1 MSDKTI
7 GVVVPTRWE
16 AKGILRHFGFKRLGH
31 ALYRTEING
40 RAILLCVSGVGRQAA
55 TAAARRLLASGS
67 KELVS
72 MGFCGALVPELRVG
86 DLVTDR
92 VITVDRPAR
101 TPEERRA
108 LTERA
113 NAVAVDMETQA
124 VIEAGTRA
132 GVPIRILRVVS
143 DQLEDDLTPM
153 FGQDDCFSAWK
164 IARRLLNPTVWPLA
178 WKLKRHSEVA
188 SKSLVQALTQFCQ
201 HIDPS

>member
-1 MSDKTI
+1 MAMSDKTI

-113 NAVAVDMETQA
+113 NAVAGVLENQG
-124 VIEAGTRA
+124 VIEGRTLGGGAGPLCA
-132 GVPIRILRVVS
+132 VVS
-143 DQLEDDLTPM
+143 EPFGDDRTPKV
-153 FGQDDCFSAWK
+153 G
-164 IARRLLNPTVWPLA
+164 P
-178 WKLKRHSEVA
+178 
-188 SKSLVQALTQFCQ
+188 
-201 HIDPS
+201 